1 MIRSE
6 RIGKGRLKFYRD
18 RDIEIKE
25 KYYGGEISGRRI
37 HVANN
42 VPLSIQL
49 TNRVRGTFRFSM
61 LRKLSPSLESGR
73 FRTKKNSQYQIL
85 HNGQCTPQL
94 SQLFNSLENR
104 ITLNRT
110 ITSNKPLVY
119 LLKPKSPV
127 WFLTNKFQLNLDE
140 AVNYSATVTQFSHE
154 RVRNGTKRRFLSA
167 GRKGNN
173 FACQNRSELD

>member
-61 LRKLSPSLESGR
+61 LRKLSSSLESGR

-94 SQLFNSLENR
+94 SQLFNSLENVSHYIESYNNIEQTTR
-104 ITLNRT
+104 LSLKTKITCL
-110 ITSNKPLVY
+110 ISYK
-119 LLKPKSPV
+119 
-127 WFLTNKFQLNLDE
+127 
-140 AVNYSATVTQFSHE
+140 
-154 RVRNGTKRRFLSA
+154 
-167 GRKGNN
+167 
-173 FACQNRSELD
+173 

>member
-61 LRKLSPSLESGR
+61 LRKLSSSLESGR
-73 FRTKKNSQYQIL
+73 FRTKEKFTIPNIAQL
-85 HNGQCTPQL
+85 PTPQL

-119 LLKPKSPV
+119 LLKPKSLV
-127 WFLTNKFQLNLDE
+127 SYK
-140 AVNYSATVTQFSHE
+140 
-154 RVRNGTKRRFLSA
+154 
-167 GRKGNN
+167 
-173 FACQNRSELD
+173 

>member
-6 RIGKGRLKFYRD
+6 RIGKGRLKFY

-85 HNGQCTPQL
+85 HNGQCMPQL

-119 LLKPKSPV
+119 LLKPKSLV

-140 AVNYSATVTQFSHE
+140 AVNYSAMVTQFSHE